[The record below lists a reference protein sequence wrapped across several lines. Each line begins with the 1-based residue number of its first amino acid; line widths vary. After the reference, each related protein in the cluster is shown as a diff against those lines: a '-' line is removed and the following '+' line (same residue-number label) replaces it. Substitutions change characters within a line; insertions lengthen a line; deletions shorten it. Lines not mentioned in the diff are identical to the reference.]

1 MSSVVVYAYGC
12 GQPISGLEHALA
24 EHARC
29 ARFWDALVAIDHDIE
44 RQMLARARADD
55 PELDAVM
62 TRIAELS
69 AHLAEHPDDKSA
81 RAERRRLFRE
91 QRQRLAA
98 WRKSARDVV
107 REFERERIARVTDAR
122 KAVTTNASGDD
133 RIYWGNSN
141 RLLQSYDTGRR
152 IARQRGRMLRPYDPE
167 RDDGVLMVQ
176 IQCTRSGLGAAPVE
190 LMDGTFSHLQI
201 TQPDA
206 RGQSQ
211 VSMRVDAAGHHI
223 VLPVW
228 LHRPMPPQSRVK
240 AAQLV
245 WLRHAD
251 RFRWQLCLTVDMQQ
265 EFRVRTASS
274 GVPVEFDWQDQGELE
289 VMRIGEKIWRL
300 PMHWMQRLDVI
311 ERMQGQLD
319 DALNEARRRW
329 GEHEVMGPLLALPRW
344 RDRIHEIALARPR
357 LTEDMIRWWVHA
369 RRLWLAIPGARAHA
383 LGHRREI
390 YRQWAREVASS
401 YAAIQLPDLDI
412 ARIARE
418 KRGEPEN
425 AARHRAAVHT
435 LRQEIIWQCTKAGT
449 PVFDASGAVLN
460 APKDGESKAW
470 ARRKAAKAQRSQM
483 VAQAVDSA

>member
-1 MSSVVVYAYGC
+1 
-12 GQPISGLEHALA
+12 
-24 EHARC
+24 
-29 ARFWDALVAIDHDIE
+29 
-44 RQMLARARADD
+44 
-55 PELDAVM
+55 
-62 TRIAELS
+62 
-69 AHLAEHPDDKSA
+69 
-81 RAERRRLFRE
+81 AERRRLFGE

-122 KAVTTNASGDD
+122 KAVTTNASDDD

-167 RDDGVLMVQ
+167 RDDGVLTVQ
-176 IQCTRSGLGAAPVE
+176 IQRTRSGLGAAPVE

-245 WLRHAD
+245 WRRRAD

-274 GVPVEFDWQDQGELE
+274 GVPVEFDWQDHGELE

-300 PMHWMQRLDVI
+300 
-311 ERMQGQLD
+311 
-319 DALNEARRRW
+319 
-329 GEHEVMGPLLALPRW
+329 
-344 RDRIHEIALARPR
+344 
-357 LTEDMIRWWVHA
+357 
-369 RRLWLAIPGARAHA
+369 
-383 LGHRREI
+383 
-390 YRQWAREVASS
+390 
-401 YAAIQLPDLDI
+401 
-412 ARIARE
+412 
-418 KRGEPEN
+418 
-425 AARHRAAVHT
+425 
-435 LRQEIIWQCTKAGT
+435 
-449 PVFDASGAVLN
+449 
-460 APKDGESKAW
+460 
-470 ARRKAAKAQRSQM
+470 
-483 VAQAVDSA
+483 

>member
-1 MSSVVVYAYGC
+1 MNSVVVYAFGC
-12 GQPISGLEHALA
+12 GQPVSGLDHALA

-29 ARFWDALVAIDHDIE
+29 ARFWDALVEIDRGIE

-62 TRIAELS
+62 ARIAELS
-69 AHLAEHPDDKSA
+69 AHLAEHPNDKGA
-81 RAERRRLFRE
+81 RAERRRLYRE
-91 QRQRLAA
+91 QRQRLAT
-98 WRKSARDVV
+98 WRKAARDVV
-107 REFERERIARVTDAR
+107 RELERERIARVTDAR
-122 KAVTTNASGDD
+122 KAVTTDAPDGE
-133 RIYWGNSN
+133 RLYWANSN
-141 RLLQSYDTGRR
+141 RVLQSYDTGRR
-152 IARQRGRMLRPYDPE
+152 VARQKGRTLRPYDPE
-167 RDDGVLMVQ
+167 RDDGVLAVQ
-176 IQCTRSGLGAAPVE
+176 IQRTRSGLGAAPVE
-190 LMDGTFSHLQI
+190 LMDGTFAHLQI

-206 RGQSQ
+206 RGQAR
-211 VSMRVDAAGHHI
+211 VSMRVDAAGNHI

-228 LHRPMPPQSRVK
+228 LHRPMPPQARVK

-245 WLRHAD
+245 WRRRGD
-251 RFRWQLCLTVDMQQ
+251 RLRWQICLTLDLQRP
-265 EFRVRTASS
+265 FAVRAASS
-274 GVPVEFDWQDQGELE
+274 GVPVEFDWHAQGELE
-289 VMRIGEKIWRL
+289 VMRIGDRIWRL
-300 PMHWMQRLDVI
+300 PMRWMQRIDAI

-344 RDRIHEIALARPR
+344 RDRIREIALARPR

-383 LGHRREI
+383 LGARREI

-418 KRGEPEN
+418 ERGEPEN

-435 LRQEIIWQCTKAGT
+435 LRQELIWQCTKAGT
-449 PVFDASGAVLN
+449 PVFDASGVVVN
-460 APKDGESKAW
+460 APRDGASTAW
-470 ARRKAAKAQRSQM
+470 ARRKSAKRERSQM
-483 VAQAVDSA
+483 HEQAVESP

>member
-1 MSSVVVYAYGC
+1 MNSVVVYAYGC
-12 GQPISGLEHALA
+12 GQPVSGLDHALA

-29 ARFWDALVAIDHDIE
+29 ARFWDALVAIDSDIE
-44 RQMLARARADD
+44 RQMLTRARADD
-55 PELDAVM
+55 PELDTVM

-69 AHLAEHPDDKSA
+69 AHLAEHPGDKGA

-98 WRKSARDVV
+98 WRKTARDVV
-107 REFERERIARVTDAR
+107 REFERERIARVTAAR
-122 KAVTTNASGDD
+122 QAVTTDAKAED

-141 RLLQSYDTGRR
+141 RVLQSYDTGRR
-152 IARQRGRMLRPYDPE
+152 VARLKGRRLRPYDPE
-167 RDDGVLMVQ
+167 RDDGVLTVQ
-176 IQCTRSGLGAAPVE
+176 IQRTRSGLGAAHAE
-190 LMDGTFSHLQI
+190 LMDGTFAHLQI

-206 RGQSQ
+206 RGQAR

-228 LHRPMPPQSRVK
+228 LHRPMPPQARVK

-245 WLRHAD
+245 WRRRAD

-300 PMHWMQRLDVI
+300 PMHWMQRLDAI

-344 RDRIHEIALARPR
+344 RDRIREIALARPR

-418 KRGEPEN
+418 ERGEPEN

-470 ARRKAAKAQRSQM
+470 ARKKAAKRERSQM
-483 VAQAVDSA
+483 DAQAVDSA